1 MYKYGPFVHGLV
13 TRVIVL
19 LNPDERSIVS
29 RLRRAVKLHKI
40 VLGIFLNFIKR
51 IKVNFHFTLVD
62 LVIWR
67 AYVVDIGFNV
77 MSFRVSGRSH
87 LGWTIL
93 VLHIS
98 SCVRIYLRIR
108 GVEH

>member
-1 MYKYGPFVHGLV
+1 MYKNGPFVHGLV
-13 TRVIVL
+13 ASVFVL

-67 AYVVDIGFNV
+67 AYVVDIRLIYV
-77 MSFRVSGRSH
+77 MSFRMPGRSH
-87 LGWTIL
+87 FGWTI
-93 VLHIS
+93 VLDIS
-98 SCVRIYLRIR
+98 SCIRIYLRI
-108 GVEH
+108 